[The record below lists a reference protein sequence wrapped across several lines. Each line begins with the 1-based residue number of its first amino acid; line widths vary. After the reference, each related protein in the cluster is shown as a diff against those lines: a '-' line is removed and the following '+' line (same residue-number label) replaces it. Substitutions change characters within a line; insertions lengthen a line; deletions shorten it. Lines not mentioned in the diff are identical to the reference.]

1 MPEFRLPADAP
12 TVLGDYNSPDREWGG
27 ADPRSYESGDGTWFH
42 GALEKDASG
51 QLRLEVW
58 RTDANGQIMTGW
70 QSGGCWRGSGIVG
83 QGGLVLQANG
93 RLDAEGYIA
102 QGDNATRRAIPV
114 PDWQPHASGGGGGLS
129 LAQAALLTLWGKV
142 VALIKAS

>member
-1 MPEFRLPADAP
+1 MPDFRLPIAAP

-42 GALEKDASG
+42 GALEKDAAG
-51 QLRLEVW
+51 ALRLVVW
-58 RTDANGQIMTGW
+58 HTTAAGAVLGKWAD
-70 QSGGCWRGSGIVG
+70 SGIVG

-114 PDWQPHASGGGGGLS
+114 PGWVAPAPAGGGLS
-129 LAQAALLTLWGKV
+129 AAQAALLAILAKIV
-142 VALIKAS
+142 QLIKQS

>member
-42 GALEKDASG
+42 GALEKDAAG
-51 QLRLEVW
+51 ALRLVVW
-58 RTDANGQIMTGW
+58 HTTAAGAVLSKWAD
-70 QSGGCWRGSGIVG
+70 SGIVG

-114 PDWQPHASGGGGGLS
+114 PGWVAPAPAGGGLS
-129 LAQAALLTLWGKV
+129 AAQAALLAILAKIV
-142 VALIKAS
+142 QLIKQS